1 MKKITAK
8 IIRDWE
14 YHHWERRLKSTRSEY
29 LAFKINEF
37 VNYRQLKQAACN
49 SATYNV
55 KRKKE
60 EMGNS
65 SVS

>member
-37 VNYRQLKQAACN
+37 
-49 SATYNV
+49 T
-55 KRKKE
+55 KE
-60 EMGNS
+60 KTDQNDAEIKNGEEYKES
-65 SVS
+65 

>member
-29 LAFKINEF
+29 LAFKSNEF
-37 VNYRQLKQAACN
+37 MKEKTDQNDMIRTDINN
-49 SATYNV
+49 SV
-55 KRKKE
+55 REDGK
-60 EMGNS
+60 
-65 SVS
+65 